1 MNSQKISYDDNVL
14 LDINNITIEPGPY
27 TMSFG
32 FDPIPLTESIKKI
45 GLINPPIVIKDS
57 RKGFDIVSGYR
68 RLTVLKKLDEKQ
80 VYCIDLSSL
89 GLSPE
94 NLFFLNLHEN
104 ITVRSFN
111 LIEKGM
117 IIRRLS
123 SYITR
128 DEIIKHYLTPL
139 QIHNINDLDILL
151 KIEQLSVHSKLYIAK
166 DLLSLKTIRLII
178 DMEERSRDALIKLI
192 INLRLNFNYQYQLT
206 EYLKDISDT
215 ENIPIY
221 EILKEGQ
228 YQNIIEDER
237 ANNPQKVKHLFG
249 LIRERKFP
257 LLSKYE
263 KTFNKRV
270 SRLNLPQKIKIE
282 NPRFF
287 EAPDFRLDISF
298 KNGEEL
304 LEKIRY
310 LSKLESLSSIVP
322 PWQNNDK

>member
-1 MNSQKISYDDNVL
+1 MNSQKISYDNKVL
-14 LDINNITIEPGPY
+14 LDIKDIIFKPGPY

-57 RKGFDIVSGYR
+57 KKGFGIVSGYR

-80 VYCIDLSSL
+80 VYCIDLSSS
-89 GLSPE
+89 GLSPK

-104 ITVRSFN
+104 LTVRSFN
-111 LIEKGM
+111 LVEKGI
-117 IIRRLS
+117 IIRSLS
-123 SYITR
+123 SYISR
-128 DEIIKHYLTPL
+128 DEIINQYFTPL
-139 QIHNINDLDILL
+139 QIRNINDLDILL
-151 KIEQLSVHSKLYIAK
+151 KIEQLSVHSRLFIAK

-178 DMEERSRDALIKLI
+178 DMDEESRDALIRLI
-192 INLRLNFNYQYQLT
+192 TNLRLNFNYQYQLT

-221 EILKEGQ
+221 KILKEDQ
-228 YQNIIEDER
+228 YQNIIEDEM
-237 ANNPQKVKHLFG
+237 ANNPQKVKHLFS

-263 KTFNKRV
+263 KTFSKRV
-270 SRLNLPQKIKIE
+270 SRLNLPTTIRIE
-282 NPRFF
+282 HPRFF

-298 KNGEEL
+298 KNGKEL

-322 PWQNNDK
+322 PWQSNDK